1 MCKETGKRSM
11 FPNKLLRQKSET
23 CIVYWHCLSFTLNSK
38 NVNLIDIFYDWLI
51 YTIRFNSPVYFINY
65 GNISNLRYY
74 EHHRQN
80 TLYDVSIK
88 SLLPSSQL
96 SDKGKKFP
104 VIQAAIEKYHFT
116 TTTTMR
122 ADTTSLKVFP
132 LPNLQQSLIIYY

>member
-23 CIVYWHCLSFTLNSK
+23 CIVYRHCLSFTLNSQ
-38 NVNLIDIFYDWLI
+38 NVNLIDISSDWLI
-51 YTIRFNSPVYFINY
+51 YTIRFTFINFRS
-65 GNISNLRYY
+65 NSNLRYY

>member
-23 CIVYWHCLSFTLNSK
+23 CIVYWHCLSFTLNSQ
-38 NVNLIDIFYDWLI
+38 NVNLIDISSDWLI
-51 YTIRFNSPVYFINY
+51 YTIRIVTNY
-65 GNISNLRYY
+65 RNISNLRYY
-74 EHHRQN
+74 EHHRSN